1 MSVPKWRQTV
11 SKTQY
16 LNLLYELNIKMGHI
30 VNNASKKYK
39 TNYGDVLIKDCV
51 NALQYAQ
58 LANSIF
64 MSSQT
69 PQSDYELRRECLLK
83 VRGYA
88 EIIPTISYIYLELL
102 KDGGKYKQIVN
113 LEEYISDT
121 CSNIHKMVSGGF
133 EFLKKRIFIS
143 DTGKIVMRLMRKNIT
158 KRRQLIKKHIELYYK
173 GQITF
178 QSLCQSYDSWV
189 GYASHYNAYKTILS
203 MDKLFIDLFRKGNT

>member
-39 TNYGDVLIKDCV
+39 TNYGDVLIKDCI

-121 CSNIHKMVSGGF
+121 CSNIHKMVSGV
-133 EFLKKRIFIS
+133 LKYDK
-143 DTGKIVMRLMRKNIT
+143 
-158 KRRQLIKKHIELYYK
+158 
-173 GQITF
+173 
-178 QSLCQSYDSWV
+178 SLL
-189 GYASHYNAYKTILS
+189 K
-203 MDKLFIDLFRKGNT
+203 

>member
-64 MSSQT
+64 MTPQT
-69 PQSDYELRRECLLK
+69 PQL
-83 VRGYA
+83 
-88 EIIPTISYIYLELL
+88 
-102 KDGGKYKQIVN
+102 
-113 LEEYISDT
+113 
-121 CSNIHKMVSGGF
+121 
-133 EFLKKRIFIS
+133 
-143 DTGKIVMRLMRKNIT
+143 
-158 KRRQLIKKHIELYYK
+158 
-173 GQITF
+173 
-178 QSLCQSYDSWV
+178 
-189 GYASHYNAYKTILS
+189 
-203 MDKLFIDLFRKGNT
+203 